1 MKQFI
6 KFGFIGGIGFIVD
19 ASILLILVH
28 KLNMD
33 INISRVFSFL
43 FAVLVTWL
51 LNRKFTFSLNSKF
64 KKTKEYIYY
73 VSIQTLGALFNY
85 TIFISLVYSYKL
97 FEQYLILPLAIA
109 SIIVMFFNFF
119 MIKKKIYN

>member
-6 KFGFIGGIGFIVD
+6 KFGFVGGIGFLVD
-19 ASILLILVH
+19 ALILLILVH

-51 LNRKFTFSLNSKF
+51 LNRKITFSLNSKYR
-64 KKTKEYIYY
+64 KRKEYIYY
-73 VSIQTLGALFNY
+73 MSIQTIGALLNY
-85 TIFISLVYSYKL
+85 TIFISLVYSYKV
-97 FEQYLILPLAIA
+97 FQEYLILPLAIA

-119 MIKKKIYN
+119 MIRNKIYN

>member
-6 KFGFIGGIGFIVD
+6 KFGFVGGIGFLVD
-19 ASILLILVH
+19 ALILLILVH

-51 LNRKFTFSLNSKF
+51 LNRKFTFSLNSKY
-64 KKTKEYIYY
+64 KKRKEYIYY
-73 VSIQTLGALFNY
+73 MSIQTIGALLNY
-85 TIFISLVYSYKL
+85 TIFISLVYSYKV
-97 FEQYLILPLAIA
+97 FQEYLILPLAIA

-119 MIKKKIYN
+119 MIRNKIYN

>member
-6 KFGFIGGIGFIVD
+6 KFGFIGGIGFLVD
-19 ASILLILVH
+19 ASILLFLVH

-51 LNRKFTFSLNSKF
+51 LNRKFTFSLNSKY
-64 KKTKEYIYY
+64 KKRKEYIYY
-73 VSIQTLGALFNY
+73 MSIQTIGALLNY
-85 TIFISLVYSYKL
+85 TIFISLVYSYKV
-97 FEQYLILPLAIA
+97 FQEYLILPLAIA

-119 MIKKKIYN
+119 MIRNKIYN